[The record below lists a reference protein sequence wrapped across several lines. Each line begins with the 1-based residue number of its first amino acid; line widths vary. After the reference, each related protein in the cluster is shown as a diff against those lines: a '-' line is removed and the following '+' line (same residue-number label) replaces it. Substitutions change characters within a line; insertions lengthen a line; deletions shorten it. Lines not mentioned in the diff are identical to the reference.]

1 MASALAAA
9 AASAV
14 AAGLASAAA
23 AAATAAVAAAAT
35 AAAAAAGARAAAVAE
50 PPAQVA
56 LRVDQIEQHRRVRVA
71 RLLQQRS
78 YLTDLAR
85 GLRADTDADADAD
98 ELP

>member
-1 MASALAAA
+1 MDHQLKNHVTPRRRGRSYGSSATIAT
-9 AASAV
+9 
-14 AAGLASAAA
+14 
-23 AAATAAVAAAAT
+23 AATAAAAAAT

-85 GLRADTDADADAD
+85 GLRADTDADAD